1 MPSPTG
7 TGSSRAP
14 EPRSDRELVAIFSAS
29 ELGGSELFNLEF
41 LRVAHAHGCRIEAI
55 VPADGPIV
63 DALRPLAERVQ
74 VVPIPDAITGL
85 SRFDRSVGVDAARA
99 FRGLPQYRHRL
110 NAAIE
115 QTSGPLVCLG
125 FRSQLACAVTPDARN
140 RRRCWVVHEVVPNG
154 PFGVL
159 WAIAARAAERIL
171 TYSDVAAGQPM
182 LRRTSPEV
190 VAVRFELSPFIAVAA
205 PAAPPRTLGLVG
217 DLFALKNHLGLVDV
231 VRRLRA
237 QAEDVDGLLVGRD
250 TADRETAALVR
261 RAVVDAEGAVALRAV
276 GPGEMPATMG
286 EIDCLLALSTVPE
299 SFGRVCVEAM
309 AAGRPVIGFRH
320 GGVAEIVE
328 DGETG
333 ILCAPGDLAAVA
345 AAVLRL
351 RHDPALFKRLAGT
364 ARRRAAERWSSDHG
378 GPTIGDALVRFAQRS
393 PNGPDLEEHLGRE
406 ELGPAA

>member
-1 MPSPTG
+1 MRSPPG
-7 TGSSRAP
+7 TGSSSP
-14 EPRSDRELVAIFSAS
+14 PELVAVFSAS

-55 VPADGPIV
+55 VPADGPVV
-63 DALRPLAERVQ
+63 DALRPLARRVQ
-74 VVPIPDAITGL
+74 IVPVPQAITGL
-85 SRFDRSVGVDAARA
+85 SRFDRGVGAGAARA
-99 FRGLPQYRHRL
+99 LRGLPQYRRRL

-115 QTSGPLVCLG
+115 QTTGPLVCLG
-125 FRSQLACAVTPDARN
+125 FRSQLACAFVSAARG

-154 PFGVL
+154 PSGVL
-159 WAIAARAAERIL
+159 WAIAARGADRIVTL
-171 TYSDVAAGQPM
+171 SHVAAGQAL

-190 VAVRFELSPFIAVAA
+190 VGVRIELGPFLAVAS

-237 QAEDVDGLLVGRD
+237 DAEDVEGLLVGRD
-250 TADRETAALVR
+250 TADRATAALVR
-261 RAVVDAEGAVALRAV
+261 RAVADAEGAVALRAIR
-276 GPGEMPATMG
+276 PGDMPATMG

-299 SFGRVCVEAM
+299 SFGRVCIEAM

-351 RHDPALFKRLAGT
+351 RRDPALFKRLAGT
-364 ARRRAAERWSSDHG
+364 ARQRAAERWSSDHG
-378 GPTIGDALVRFAQRS
+378 GPTIGDALVRFARES
-393 PNGPDLEEHLGRE
+393 PHGANLEEHLGRE
-406 ELGPAA
+406 ELGPAT